1 MESRPCACAVECY
14 EQTVSHNLK
23 YHVVH
28 NLTPYYC
35 LSDSWAIDMQHLSP
49 PNTVLNNRSPCTAT
63 RGIVRSDSTRI
74 SKLSACD
81 IWVRYVPGIIT
92 HSSPLSIE
100 VDLQTT
106 WWGCGVR
113 GWLAGKPQVTI
124 ILSWEVGRRKKGYLS
139 RKWMSSYI
147 TIQGF
152 IQSGATGISW
162 TPKCSKQLW
171 RP

>member
-1 MESRPCACAVECY
+1 MESRLCACTVECY

-35 LSDSWAIDMQHLSP
+35 LSDRWAINMQHLSP
-49 PNTVLNNRSPCTAT
+49 PNTLLNNHSPCTAT

-74 SKLSACD
+74 SKLQTGY
-81 IWVRYVPGIIT
+81 IWVRYAPGIIT
-92 HSSPLSIE
+92 HSPPLSID
-100 VDLQTT
+100 VDLQST
-106 WWGCGVR
+106 WWVCGAG
-113 GWLAGKPQVTI
+113 GWLPGKPQVTI

-162 TPKCSKQLW
+162 APKCSKQLW